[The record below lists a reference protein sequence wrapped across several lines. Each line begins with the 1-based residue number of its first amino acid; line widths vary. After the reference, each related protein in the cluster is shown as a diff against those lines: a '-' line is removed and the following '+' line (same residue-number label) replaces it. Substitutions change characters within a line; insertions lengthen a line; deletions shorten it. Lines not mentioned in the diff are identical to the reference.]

1 VRFNINKSALISQ
14 AIDLDRQIH
23 RIIRRHSS
31 SAWMGLNLTVPQVK
45 TLFFVSNQPGTNP
58 GRLATALKVTPPNVT
73 GIVDRLVEQ
82 GLLARQVSP
91 EDRRALELRLTEQ
104 GESILLG
111 LRERK
116 ATVMQGI
123 LECLDTAGL
132 SQLIKGLSAM
142 ARAARAYEENIDREH
157 D

>member
-1 VRFNINKSALISQ
+1 MFNINKSALISE

-23 RIIRRHSS
+23 RVIRRHSS
-31 SAWMGLNLTVPQVK
+31 NAWMVLNLTIPQVK

-58 GRLATALKVTPPNVT
+58 TRLAGALKVTPPNVT

-82 GLLARQVSP
+82 GLLARRVSP
-91 EDRRALELRLTEQ
+91 EDRRALELRLTEK
-104 GESILLG
+104 GESILSG

-116 ATVMQGI
+116 TTVMQAI
-123 LECLDTAGL
+123 LEYLDAEDL
-132 SQLIKGLSAM
+132 SQIIKALSGL
-142 ARAARAYEENIDREH
+142 ARAARAYEENNNREH